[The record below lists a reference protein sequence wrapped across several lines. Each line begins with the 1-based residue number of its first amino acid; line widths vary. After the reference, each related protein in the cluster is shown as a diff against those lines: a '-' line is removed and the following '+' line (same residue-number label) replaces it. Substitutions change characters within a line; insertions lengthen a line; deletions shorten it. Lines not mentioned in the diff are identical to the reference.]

1 MSDIII
7 MEEADCLKI
16 PNEGNAASY
25 KELLALKNEVR
36 ALRQKEAF
44 VLAIANEVTKNT
56 SCKFAADL
64 CAQII
69 KVSK

>member
-1 MSDIII
+1 MSNIII
-7 MEEADCLKI
+7 MEEADYLKT

-25 KELLALKNEVR
+25 RELLSLKNEIK

-44 VLAIANEVTKNT
+44 VLTIADQVMKNT

-64 CAQII
+64 CSQII

>member
-1 MSDIII
+1 
-7 MEEADCLKI
+7 MEEADYLKT

-25 KELLALKNEVR
+25 RELLSLKNEIKV
-36 ALRQKEAF
+36 LRQKEAF
-44 VLAIANEVTKNT
+44 VLTIADQVMKNT

-64 CAQII
+64 CSQII

>member
-1 MSDIII
+1 
-7 MEEADCLKI
+7 MEEADYLKT

-25 KELLALKNEVR
+25 RELLSLKNEIK

-44 VLAIANEVTKNT
+44 VLTIADQVMKNT

-64 CAQII
+64 CSQII

>member
-1 MSDIII
+1 
-7 MEEADCLKI
+7 MEEADFLKI

-25 KELLALKNEVR
+25 RELLALKSDIK

-44 VLAIANEVTKNT
+44 VLAIADEVMKNT

-64 CAQII
+64 CSQII